1 MKEYSPSRHRLASLL
16 GYPVTAPLEGPAEE
30 EIRRLRD
37 RVVTAERKIDS
48 LAEKL
53 ERAIVVSTDHE
64 GAYWLEVTKVEN
76 LRAELAAMTE
86 RAKQAEASIVKMT
99 DEFRAMESS
108 WEAMQAK
115 IAETERRQWDAED
128 ALTAERERTKRRTEQ
143 LEICRREVL
152 RLTRAVNERKDE
164 SK

>member
-1 MKEYSPSRHRLASLL
+1 MQDRLDRLVSANKE
-16 GYPVTAPLEGPAEE
+16 
-30 EIRRLRD
+30 
-37 RVVTAERKIDS
+37 
-48 LAEKL
+48 
-53 ERAIVVSTDHE
+53 
-64 GAYWLEVTKVEN
+64 

-128 ALTAERERTKRRTEQ
+128 ALTTERERTKRRTEQ

-152 RLTRAVNERKDE
+152 RLMRAVNERKDE